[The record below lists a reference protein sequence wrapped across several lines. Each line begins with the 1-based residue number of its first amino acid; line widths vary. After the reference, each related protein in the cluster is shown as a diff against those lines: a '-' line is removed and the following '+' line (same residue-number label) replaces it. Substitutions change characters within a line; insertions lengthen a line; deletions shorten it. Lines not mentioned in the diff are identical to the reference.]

1 MIGPDARG
9 LRILSEYIE
18 PNTLLDQHDVSDTV
32 VFFGSVRLLPGDVA
46 EEQLETTKKDN
57 GDLEIPEENLMM
69 SQFYEDSRELA
80 KRLTV

>member
-18 PNTLLDQHDVSDTV
+18 PNTRLDQHDVSDTV

-57 GDLEIPEENLMM
+57 GDLEIPEQNLMM

>member
-18 PNTLLDQHDVSDTV
+18 PNTRLDQHDVSDTL

-57 GDLEIPEENLMM
+57 GDLEIPEQNLMM